1 MTPRARRLVVAAALA
16 LASAAAVAQAA
27 PASYEV
33 KRGDTLFAIARQ
45 LRPGGVTV
53 HQMVLALY
61 RSNPDAFTGG
71 NINQL
76 RAGAVLTVPDRAVAA
91 GIEPAEAARQVAEL
105 AAVRPVAPAPARA
118 APPAPPPAAPVQPPV
133 AAIPPA
139 KPPARAPLGKEEAER
154 RYRAGLAME
163 RAGDDRGA
171 LQAFLEAGESGHGP
185 AQKKLGEI
193 YDRGNSAVARDY
205 ETALRWYQK
214 AREQGVA
221 VPKAETRAPAIR

>member
-1 MTPRARRLVVAAALA
+1 MTARTRWFVVASALA
-16 LASAAAVAQAA
+16 LFPVAAFGQAGQAV
-27 PASYEV
+27 YEV
-33 KRGDTLFAIARQ
+33 KRGDTLFGIARQ
-45 LRPGGVTV
+45 LRPEGVTL

-61 RSNPDAFTGG
+61 RSNPDAFTAG

-76 RAGAVLTVPDRAVAA
+76 RAGAMLQLPDKAVAM
-91 GIEPAEAARQVAEL
+91 GVEPADAARQLAAL
-105 AAVRPVAPAPARA
+105 AAVRPVVPAPAAAVPGA
-118 APPAPPPAAPVQPPV
+118 APTAAPV
-133 AAIPPA
+133 AAIPP
-139 KPPARAPLGKEEAER
+139 PRPSARPPLGKDEAER

-171 LQAFLEAGESGHGP
+171 LQAFLDAGESGHGQ
-185 AQKKLGEI
+185 AQKRLGEI

-221 VPKAETRAPAIR
+221 VPKPETRAPAIR

>member
-1 MTPRARRLVVAAALA
+1 VTPRVRRLVVAAALA
-16 LASAAAVAQAA
+16 LAPVAAVAQAA
-27 PASYEV
+27 PANYEV

-45 LRPGGVTV
+45 VRPGGITV
-53 HQMVLALY
+53 HQMVFALY
-61 RSNPDAFTGG
+61 RSNPDAFTAG

-76 RAGAVLTVPDRAVAA
+76 RVGAVLTVPDRAVAA
-91 GIEPAEAARQVAEL
+91 EVEPADAARQVAAL
-105 AAVRPVAPAPARA
+105 AAVRPGAPAPARA
-118 APPAPPPAAPVQPPV
+118 APPAAPAEPPV

-139 KPPARAPLGKEEAER
+139 RSPVRVPLGKEEAER
-154 RYRAGLAME
+154 RYHAGLAME

-171 LQAFLEAGESGHGP
+171 LRAFLEAGESGHGP

-193 YDRGNSAVARDY
+193 YDRGNAAVARDY

>member
-1 MTPRARRLVVAAALA
+1 
-16 LASAAAVAQAA
+16 
-27 PASYEV
+27 PA
-33 KRGDTLFAIARQ
+33 
-45 LRPGGVTV
+45 
-53 HQMVLALY
+53 
-61 RSNPDAFTGG
+61 
-71 NINQL
+71 
-76 RAGAVLTVPDRAVAA
+76 
-91 GIEPAEAARQVAEL
+91 
-105 AAVRPVAPAPARA
+105 PVAVPAPAV
-118 APPAPPPAAPVQPPV
+118 APPPAAV
-133 AAIPPA
+133 AVPA
-139 KPPARAPLGKEEAER
+139 PKLPERAPLGKEEAER

-221 VPKAETRAPAIR
+221 VPKPETRAPAIR

>member
-1 MTPRARRLVVAAALA
+1 VTVRPRWVVLAVALA
-16 LASAAAVAQAA
+16 LAPAAAFGQAEPKA
-27 PASYEV
+27 YEV
-33 KRGDTLFAIARQ
+33 RRGDTLFGIARQ
-45 LRPGGVTV
+45 VRPEGVTV

-61 RSNPDAFTGG
+61 RANPDAFAAG

-76 RAGAVLTVPDRAVAA
+76 RVGATLQVPDKSAAA
-91 GIEPAEAARQVAEL
+91 GVEPADAARQVAAL
-105 AAVRPVAPAPARA
+105 AAARPAPPAPQAVPTPAPAPA
-118 APPAPPPAAPVQPPV
+118 PPPV
-133 AAIPPA
+133 AAIAPP

-171 LQAFLEAGESGHGP
+171 LQAFLEAGESGHGQ

-205 ETALRWYQK
+205 ETALRWYQR
-214 AREQGVA
+214 AREQGIA
-221 VPKAETRAPAIR
+221 VPKPETRAPAIR

>member
-1 MTPRARRLVVAAALA
+1 VTAHPRWVVLAAVLALAPAAALG
-16 LASAAAVAQAA
+16 QAG
-27 PASYEV
+27 PGVYEV
-33 KRGDTLFAIARQ
+33 KRGDTLFGIARQ
-45 LRPGGVTV
+45 VRPEGVTL

-61 RSNPDAFTGG
+61 RTNPEAFMAG

-76 RAGAVLTVPDRAVAA
+76 RTGVALTVPDRATAA
-91 GIEPAEAARQVAEL
+91 AVGPAEAARQVAVL
-105 AAVRPVAPAPARA
+105 AAARPTDVAPAAVQK
-118 APPAPPPAAPVQPPV
+118 PPAPAAAPPV
-133 AAIPPA
+133 AAIAPP
-139 KPPARAPLGKEEAER
+139 KPAARAPLGKEEAER

-171 LQAFLEAGESGHGP
+171 LQAFLDAGESGHGP

-221 VPKAETRAPAIR
+221 VPKPETRAPAIR